1 MAKNSIRTS
10 AGVASVASHAL
21 AGRLDDAFMEM
32 IVQNLLHGNEIN
44 RIADELVKS
53 LAGSAL
59 SNRRA

>member
-10 AGVASVASHAL
+10 AEVASVASHAL
-21 AGRLDDAFMEM
+21 AGRIDDAFMEM
-32 IVQNLLHGNEIN
+32 IAQNLLHGNEFD
-44 RIADELVKS
+44 RLVDEIMKS